1 MQLVFLRDFEI
12 VKMRKLTMSLP
23 SPART
28 ARAVPAGE
36 VKLRGMTL
44 VELLVGM
51 AIATLMTIAG
61 WRAIE
66 ALQTARDQTFRDA
79 TQWQAL
85 DNLFATLE
93 ADLRRADLR
102 SFSGDSTS
110 LSFRL
115 NPLTPTDAAR
125 VVRYRWLATDSGLAQ
140 AIRQSEDG
148 SIAMV
153 EAKNARFAY
162 RKSATSAEPNPVS
175 APQINEYPRAVEVA
189 IELAG
194 NDADAVRVVNRVVV
208 LR

>member
-1 MQLVFLRDFEI
+1 
-12 VKMRKLTMSLP
+12 MRLD
-23 SPART
+23 SP
-28 ARAVPAGE
+28 RACSRRVRAPA
-36 VKLRGMTL
+36 RGMTL

-51 AIATLMTIAG
+51 AIATIMTIAG

-85 DNLFATLE
+85 DTLFATLE

-102 SFSGDSTS
+102 EFSGTATS
-110 LSFRL
+110 LTLKL
-115 NPLTPTDAAR
+115 NPLTPTDAPR
-125 VVRYRWLATDSGLAQ
+125 TVRYTWAAGDNGLAR
-140 AIRQSEDG
+140 AIRQSDDG

-162 RKSATSAEPNPVS
+162 RKAARANEP
-175 APQINEYPRAVEVA
+175 APPSLDQINEYPRAVELA
-189 IELAG
+189 IDLAG
-194 NDADAVRVVNRVVV
+194 NTNDSSRIVNRVLV